1 MFDILWLV
9 CLTCLRVVYACIYC
23 GELRKTIGI
32 SNALNDIIE
41 IMLSLPNLV
50 SNYLK

>member
-9 CLTCLRVVYACIYC
+9 CLTCLRVVCACIHC
-23 GELRKTIGI
+23 SELRKTIGI

-41 IMLSLPNLV
+41 SMLSLSNLV